1 MERFDNCDVT
11 EQRLSD
17 QDSATLGDPTKE
29 TVALPSERELAVIG
43 HLGQAL
49 SSCNPEGSKGIDRM
63 QQARE
68 TALAALHASHGRTR
82 RVALGACERLGCLS
96 TQVLMAALED
106 PDPVVRERAAVLAIG
121 RNEISLGKVL
131 RDEDPLVVCAGVY
144 AVGERRWATREEEEA
159 LVAAAREHP
168 DARVR
173 EAAVASLGCLGKPE
187 HLDVVI
193 RALRED
199 CTPVR
204 RRAVVA
210 LAAFEGPLVE
220 QVFKEALSDRDWQV
234 RALAEDLGG

>member
-1 MERFDNCDVT
+1 VKGFDKADVT
-11 EQRLSD
+11 EQKLSN
-17 QDSATLGDPTKE
+17 QGSGRPEGLSRE
-29 TVALPSERELAVIG
+29 TGAFISDRELAVIG
-43 HLGQAL
+43 HIGQML
-49 SSCNPEGSKGIDRM
+49 SRSDVEDPKGVDRI
-63 QQARE
+63 QEARE
-68 TALAALHASHGRTR
+68 TALAALNAPHARTR
-82 RVALGACERLGCLS
+82 RVALLACERLGCLS
-96 TQVLMAALED
+96 TQALVGALED
-106 PDPVVRERAAVLAIG
+106 PDPLVRERAAILAIG

-131 RDEDPLVVCAGVY
+131 RDGDALVVCAGVY

-159 LVAAAREHP
+159 LLAAAREHP

-187 HLDVVI
+187 HLEVVI

-199 CTPVR
+199 SIPVR

-220 QVFKEALSDRDWQV
+220 QAFKEALLDRDWQV